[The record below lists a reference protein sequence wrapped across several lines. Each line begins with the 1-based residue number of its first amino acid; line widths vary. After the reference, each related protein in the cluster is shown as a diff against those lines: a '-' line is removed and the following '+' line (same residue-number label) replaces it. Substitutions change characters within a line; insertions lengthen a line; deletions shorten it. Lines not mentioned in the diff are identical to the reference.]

1 MAISERDLYI
11 IPFADADQVSAFCS
25 ASEDLND
32 FLKNEA
38 LNSQETLLSRTFLC
52 FWQEHITGFL
62 TLVADTIEVR
72 SIDEDDG
79 VNGYPYHKYPAVKIA
94 RLAVDKRF
102 ERQGIGR
109 FLLLAAVGKVNQISK
124 DIGCRYI
131 TLDAKRESIGFYLK
145 CGFKPVKKYANRN
158 FPPMY
163 LNMYPVIIEM
173 RSKDG

>member
-11 IPFADADQVSAFCS
+11 IPFANADQVSAFCS

-38 LNSQETLLSRTFLC
+38 LNSQESLLSRTFLC
-52 FWQEHITGFL
+52 FWRGHLTGFL

-79 VNGYPYHKYPAVKIA
+79 VNGYPYQKYPAVKIA

-131 TLDAKRESIGFYLK
+131 TLDAKRESFGFYL
-145 CGFKPVKKYANRN
+145 
-158 FPPMY
+158 
-163 LNMYPVIIEM
+163 
-173 RSKDG
+173 